1 MKGLDKVEKFLGA
14 LNISRTVAEFKKEK
28 IPLLIADLRHRIDS
42 IEKFVEWEF
51 WHEVAVQTEVAISR
65 LKEIKEIAEALSR

>member
-1 MKGLDKVEKFLGA
+1 MDRVEKFLEA

-28 IPLLIADLRHRIDS
+28 IPLLLADLHHRLDS
-42 IEKFVEWEF
+42 IETNVKWEN
-51 WHEVAVQTEVAISR
+51 WHEVVVQTEVAISR